1 MATSYSI
8 GHNARRRAGIP
19 SNPLETV
26 GKKMR
31 THKTSDEATADAAA
45 AGSARIS
52 VGAAQNAKSMAAA
65 TMNSVDE
72 INAGQLQGT
81 LMPKKNVQAGDPT
94 GGGMAPGRTAV
105 LNVGGE
111 RLGGAYTVKASLGV
125 TIDPSA
131 GQTMAN
137 ARIVPSVA
145 GRANPN
151 FEAGMQASSY

>member
-26 GKKMR
+26 GKRMR
-31 THKTSDEATADAAA
+31 THKTAEESTADAAA
-45 AGSARIS
+45 SGSARIS
-52 VGAAQNAKSMAAA
+52 VGTAQAVGNL
-65 TMNSVDE
+65 V
-72 INAGQLQGT
+72 AGDFRGT

-94 GGGMAPGRTAV
+94 NPGSKPGGRPAV
-105 LNVGGE
+105 LNAGGE
-111 RLGGAYTVKASLGV
+111 RLGSAYKVKASLGV

-137 ARIVPSVA
+137 AKIIPSVA

-151 FEAGMQASSY
+151 FEAGIQASSL